1 MYIVQ
6 CCMEKNYYSGTS
18 NNVLNVHYYYAI
30 RIMYYLRD
38 TFLIQKLIQL
48 VCNSNVY
55 IIMILPHKDLYNA
68 TCSKSV
74 KPTETKKF
82 EENRSGSWS
91 YMYVLFCFKCIPLPA
106 ITEPQSYGARARIR
120 KQNLFFFIWY
130 AHSGVFRGVSLPE
143 HISHPPE
150 HLSLLPF
157 IESNSSTKSK
167 YSSFRLVDFVTVIRY
182 IPLL

>member
-120 KQNLFFFIWY
+120 KQNLFFFNLICTQWRFQGGISPR
-130 AHSGVFRGVSLPE
+130 AHFA
-143 HISHPPE
+143 PPWAFKP
-150 HLSLLPF
+150 SAF
-157 IESNSSTKSK
+157 YRI
-167 YSSFRLVDFVTVIRY
+167 
-182 IPLL
+182 